1 MWGGRVDRWRKSCVD
16 RQRTD
21 GELGEWMDGQ
31 VSNGG
36 RNGEMRR
43 AGQMHVQKPQS

>member
-16 RQRTD
+16 RQQMD

-31 VSNGG
+31 VSNG
-36 RNGEMRR
+36 
-43 AGQMHVQKPQS
+43 